1 MRKNLLTGAVK
12 TLLLLLL
19 LLVLHL
25 YRHSSKSIYGST
37 HQANHDNVRTDI
49 KDRICKA

>member
-12 TLLLLLL
+12 TLL

-37 HQANHDNVRTDI
+37 HQANHDDVRTDI